1 VSSVR
6 IRRIATLLILVVS
19 AIAAV
24 IWFGSGEDWKLRYR
38 MIEEAEGRDTNR
50 ALELA
55 KEATELYPDHP
66 EFLWMA
72 TQLAQRANQ
81 REEAYRLACEIPDS
95 LPWSLAALRLRATLA
110 DNPMHFLGE
119 AEAACQKLLKA
130 VPDER
135 GAHEQLA
142 QQYGLTARRF
152 EAIPHI
158 LELVRSNHETDLIL
172 LIGRERG
179 IIQNDE
185 KLRACRKAAPQDPRP
200 LLGLAWHAMNEER
213 HSEADTLLQEAL
225 RLGADMPAVWGLRG
239 RWLATRNQLGPW
251 SEWIRN
257 CPASAESHPDVWLA
271 RAQWA
276 DHQNDHAAVLRCYWE
291 CVRLSPELRQATMR
305 FAQLL
310 AESGN
315 ATAATRCQ
323 QYLEKLIAL
332 ESAQDQAFSSG
343 APQEA
348 STLPFLIDKYQEAG
362 RLWEALALSRVAV
375 QLAPQDPEQA
385 RRLAELTQATQDLPL
400 VMTAPSFNPAAS
412 LDFSTLPLP
421 RADTTPSHDVRPS
434 PAESSSSIS
443 FEDQSISTGF
453 RFRFEDGS
461 RGPRLKMNEITGG
474 GIGVLDYDV
483 DGFPDLFCSQA
494 GNNPPQQPADLSD
507 QLFRNEQGVRFQNAG
522 PSAGIYERGFGQG
535 VAVGDLNS
543 DGFGEI
549 FVGNIGANALW
560 VNEGDGTFTESSA
573 AWGLEGAV
581 WTTSSLI
588 ADLNR
593 DGHPDLY
600 EVNYLKGEKLFERT
614 CKLPDGSASQCMPFD
629 FEGETDRLWLNSGD
643 GRLVDA
649 TSSLSRVPNG
659 KGLGISAWSPD
670 PQGPVCVLVAN
681 DTTPNYFW
689 VPEEHAGQT
698 TWSEQA
704 LLAGLALSQEGKP
717 QGSMGISVGDIDGD
731 SRMDACVT
739 NFLAES
745 FAFYRA
751 DDAMSF
757 RDEAR
762 ESGLRDLTWNRL
774 GFGTL
779 MLDADA
785 DGELELFLANGHI
798 QDLTRTGRPYR
809 MPPLLCRWKNQQ
821 FQAVEPKTLGRY
833 FESDWLARAAASL
846 DWNRDGRIDLLIG
859 HLDDPTL
866 LLTNT
871 SSQSGKSIT
880 LRLIAR
886 NSAREAIG
894 TTVTF
899 RQGKRT
905 WTRQLIGGG
914 GYQASSEPLIHGAV
928 SGDALDELIIDWP
941 SGTRQRFEN
950 VPTPFRGAVLEGENA
965 MFAH

>member
-1 VSSVR
+1 MR
-6 IRRIATLLILVVS
+6 IRRIAALLIVVTS
-19 AIAAV
+19 AIAGV
-24 IWFGSGEDWKLRYR
+24 IWFGSGEDWKHRYR
-38 MIEEAEGRDTNR
+38 MIEEAQERDTKR
-50 ALELA
+50 ALQLA
-55 KEATELYPDHP
+55 TEATELYPDHP
-66 EFLWMA
+66 EFLWIA
-72 TQLAQRANQ
+72 TQLAGRANQ
-81 REEAYRLACEIPDS
+81 REETYRLACQIPDS

-110 DNPMHFLGE
+110 DDPMHLLGE
-119 AEAACQKLLKA
+119 AEAACLKLLSA
-130 VPDER
+130 VPDEPE
-135 GAHEQLA
+135 AHEQLA
-142 QQYGLTARRF
+142 RQYGLTARRF

-158 LELVRSNHETDLIL
+158 LELIRGNHETDLIL

-179 IIQNDE
+179 IIQDDE
-185 KLRACRKAAPQDPRP
+185 KLLACRKAAPQDPRP
-200 LLGLAWHAMNEER
+200 LLGLAWHAINEER
-213 HSEADTLLQEAL
+213 HADADSLLQEAI

-239 RWLATRNQLGPW
+239 RWLATRNQPGPW
-251 SEWIRN
+251 SEWIRS
-257 CPASAESHPDVWLA
+257 CPDSADSHPDVWLA

-276 DHQNDHAAVLRCYWE
+276 DSQSDNPSALRCYWE

-310 AESGN
+310 AESGD
-315 ATAATRCQ
+315 ATAAARCQ
-323 QYLEKLIAL
+323 RYLENLIAL

-343 APQEA
+343 APRDLN
-348 STLPFLIDKYQEAG
+348 TLQTLIDKYREAG
-362 RLWEALALSRVAV
+362 RLWEALALSRVAT
-375 QLAPQDPEQA
+375 QLAPHEPEYA

-400 VMTAPSFNPAAS
+400 VMTAPSFNPAVG
-412 LDFSTLPLP
+412 LDFSKLPLP
-421 RADTTPSHDVRPS
+421 RGDTAQSPEGTPSL
-434 PAESSSSIS
+434 AESSSAIS
-443 FEDQSISTGF
+443 FEDQSDFTGF

-461 RGPRLKMNEITGG
+461 RGSRLKMHEITGG

-483 DGFPDLFCSQA
+483 DGYPDLFCSQA
-494 GNNPPQQPADLSD
+494 GHNPPKELANLTD
-507 QLFRNEQGVRFQNAG
+507 QLFRNQQGVRFQNAG
-522 PSAGIYERGFGQG
+522 TPAGISEHGFGQG
-535 VAVGDLNS
+535 VAIGDLNS
-543 DGFGEI
+543 DGFGDI

-573 AWGLEGAV
+573 AWGLDGAV

-588 ADLNR
+588 ADLNK

-614 CKLPDGSASQCMPFD
+614 CKLPDGSTSQCMPFD
-629 FEGETDRLWLNSGD
+629 FDGEADRLWLNSGD

-659 KGLGISAWSPD
+659 KGLGVSAWRPD
-670 PQGPVCVLVAN
+670 PQGPLCILVAN

-689 VPEEHAGQT
+689 VPHDHQGQT
-698 TWSEQA
+698 SWNEQA
-704 LLAGLALSQEGKP
+704 LLAGLALSQDGKP

-751 DDAMSF
+751 GDAMSF

-762 ESGLRDLTWNRL
+762 ESGLRDLSWNRL
-774 GFGTL
+774 GFGTV

-785 DGELELFLANGHI
+785 DGQLELFLANGHI

-809 MPPLLCRWKNQQ
+809 MPPLFCRWKNEQ
-821 FQAVEPKTLGRY
+821 FEAVEPKTLGRY
-833 FESDWLARAAASL
+833 FESNWLARAAASL
-846 DWNRDGRIDLLIG
+846 DWNCDGRIDLVIG
-859 HLDDPTL
+859 HLDDPTR

-871 SSQSGKSIT
+871 SSQLGQSIT

-899 RQGKRT
+899 RQGERT

-914 GYQASSEPLIHGAV
+914 GYQANSEALLHCAFIGE
-928 SGDALDELIIDWP
+928 SLDELIIDWP
-941 SGTRQRFEN
+941 SGTQQRFEG
-950 VPTPFRGAVLEGENA
+950 VSIPLRGVVLESESRLYPTWK
-965 MFAH
+965 